1 MFHGYFN
8 DLTQQHRLEQ
18 DYCRLM
24 TFNGKKKDF
33 LSNSKENVAAVITLL
48 DEHLRR
54 NGYHPECASAD
65 SDDQLL
71 DIVQTATATSKRG
84 DTPTVIV
91 ADDTDILILLLPFIE
106 N

>member
-1 MFHGYFN
+1 MI
-8 DLTQQHRLEQ
+8 
-18 DYCRLM
+18 
-24 TFNGKKKDF
+24 FNGKKKDF
-33 LSNSKENVAAVITLL
+33 LSNSNKENIAAVITLL

-71 DIVQTATATSKRG
+71 DIVQTATSTSKRG
-84 DTPTVIV
+84 NTPTVIV